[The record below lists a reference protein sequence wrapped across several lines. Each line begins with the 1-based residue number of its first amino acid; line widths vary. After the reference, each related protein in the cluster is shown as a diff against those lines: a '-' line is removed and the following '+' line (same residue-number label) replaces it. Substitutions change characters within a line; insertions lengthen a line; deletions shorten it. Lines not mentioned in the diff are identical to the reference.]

1 MNRSEFEAELR
12 RLLQATDSRTDNER
26 CVECAGCERCV
37 DSTFCK
43 SSKGLVRCHYCVES
57 QRCWD
62 STHCRS
68 SRELLLCNHCTSSER
83 CVQST
88 QLVRCVDCTGCNYCF
103 GCVGL
108 VKKDFHILNK
118 PYDRSAYF
126 ALTAALAREL
136 GVAKS

>member
-1 MNRSEFEAELR
+1 MNRQEFEAELR
-12 RLLQATDSRTDNER
+12 RLVQANEGRTDNDR
-26 CVECAGCERCV
+26 CLECTGCERCV
-37 DSTFCK
+37 DCTFCK
-43 SSKGLVRCHYCVES
+43 GSKGLVRCHYCVES

-68 SRELLLCNHCTSSER
+68 SRDLLLCNHCTSSER

-88 QLVRCVDCTGCNYCF
+88 QLIRCVDCVGCNYCF

-126 ALTAALAREL
+126 ALTAKLTREL
-136 GVAKS
+136 GLSKG